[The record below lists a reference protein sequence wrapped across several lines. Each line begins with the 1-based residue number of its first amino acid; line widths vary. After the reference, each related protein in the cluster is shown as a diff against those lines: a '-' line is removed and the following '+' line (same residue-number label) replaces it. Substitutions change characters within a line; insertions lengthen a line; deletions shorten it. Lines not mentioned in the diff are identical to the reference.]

1 MIFISNNK
9 KTHEEVSQPLFS
21 VLIAQYNN
29 GRFFDDC
36 YKSIMGQTYKNWE
49 VIIVDDGSEDDSVE
63 TIKKTIGK
71 DPRFK
76 LFLND
81 ENKGCGYTKRR
92 CVELAK
98 GEICGFVDPDDAITE
113 TAVDEMVKKHTALPD
128 VSLVYSNFVYCDEN
142 LSPQRVHY
150 GKAVENQA
158 MDFFN
163 FKGEI
168 SHFATFKK
176 SFYDKTVGIDPYLQ
190 KAVDKDLYGIMY
202 EAGDV
207 FYIDLNLY
215 LYRIHEG
222 GISTLQNENKAYYW
236 FWVSIIHAAKRRK
249 ISVEELFLSKFSY
262 PERQAALEREIA
274 AYNQSII
281 FKILRKLKFFKI

>member
-1 MIFISNNK
+1 MAQ
-9 KTHEEVSQPLFS
+9 THQ
-21 VLIAQYNN
+21 
-29 GRFFDDC
+29 
-36 YKSIMGQTYKNWE
+36 NWE
-49 VIIVDDGSEDDSVE
+49 VIIVDDGSTDDSVE
-63 TIKKTIGK
+63 TIKKTIGN

-81 ENKGCGYTKRR
+81 ANKGCGYTKRR

-113 TAVDEMVKKHTALPD
+113 TALDEMVKKHKSLPD

-142 LSPQRVHY
+142 LSPQKVHY
-150 GKAVENQA
+150 ARTVENGA

-163 FKGEI
+163 FRGEI

-190 KAVDKDLYGIMY
+190 KAIDKDLYMILY
-202 EAGDV
+202 EVGDV
-207 FYIDLNLY
+207 FYTDLNLY
-215 LYRIHEG
+215 LYRIHDG
-222 GISTLQNENKAYYW
+222 GISTLQNESKAYYW
-236 FWVSIIHAAKRRK
+236 FWVGIINAARRRK

-274 AYNQSII
+274 GYNKSII